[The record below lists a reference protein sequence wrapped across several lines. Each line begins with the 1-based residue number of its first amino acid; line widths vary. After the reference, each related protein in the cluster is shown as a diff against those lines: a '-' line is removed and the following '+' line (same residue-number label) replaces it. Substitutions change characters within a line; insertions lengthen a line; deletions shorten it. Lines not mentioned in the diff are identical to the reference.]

1 MAYSLTC
8 AISRK
13 SKEPKGDAGGDV
25 YQAIASTDA
34 LDRDR
39 DVMLAEGCVIEDF
52 MKNPVM
58 LYIHNYRQVP
68 VAKVL
73 KIDVNPGEVAF
84 DFTFAETDIAKEMRY
99 MYDNGFMN
107 AFSVGFYPKTRLPVE
122 DDTPDKFDVDA
133 NGSQVTVD
141 LTKYSERPRQIICTW
156 ELLEISPVPVPAN
169 PEALLLRAKDEMVR
183 KYAGSVE
190 QKGMV
195 SSLLDEQLV
204 DVKTIMAGFMTS
216 LDAFKLRGAVP
227 GHTTPVDMDTSW
239 DGAKA
244 RAALAKWASSD
255 GSGDKDKMN
264 WAKFSKG
271 FAWFDSDKLENFTAY
286 KLGHHIPKGD
296 GLVAIWRGMT
306 AAMSVVLEARGGVDV
321 GEDKQKVYNHLA
333 KHYKDANKPVPELGR
348 TYDEAELKAIE
359 DGTWEPTEASQGGN
373 APEATGADAV
383 LTQVTTLAQRFA
395 ELEDTISIRMSIF
408 EELLKEAGV
417 NTEPGQSQSQS
428 ASEQDPE
435 HLAATIADMNIVLAG
450 VFATDD

>member
-1 MAYSLTC
+1 
-8 AISRK
+8 
-13 SKEPKGDAGGDV
+13 
-25 YQAIASTDA
+25 
-34 LDRDR
+34 
-39 DVMLAEGCVIEDF
+39 

-73 KIDVNPGEVAF
+73 KVDVNPGEVAF

-99 MYDNGFMN
+99 MYDNGFMS
-107 AFSVGFYPKTRLPVE
+107 AFSVGFYPKTRMPVE

-169 PEALLLRAKDEMVR
+169 PEALLLRAKDEMIR
-183 KYAGSVE
+183 KYVGSTG
-190 QKGMV
+190 QKSMIN
-195 SSLLDEQLV
+195 SLLDEQLI
-204 DVKTIMAGFMTS
+204 DVTTIMTDFMTS

-296 GLVAIWRGMT
+296 GLVAIWRGVT
-306 AAMSVVLEARGGVDV
+306 AAMGALLGARGGVDV
-321 GEDKQKVYNHLA
+321 GDDTQKVYNHIA
-333 KHYKDANKPVPELGR
+333 THYKDAGKPAPELGR
-348 TYDEAELKAIE
+348 TYDAAELKAIE
-359 DGTWEPTEASQGGN
+359 DGTWEPVIEVLEGNVLEAVGMNEELEQL
-373 APEATGADAV
+373 A
-383 LTQVTTLAQRFA
+383 TTLAQRFA

-428 ASEQDPE
+428 DPKQDPE
-435 HLAATIADMNIVLAG
+435 PLAATIADMNIVLAG

>member
-1 MAYSLTC
+1 MAYSLTG

-13 SKEPKGDAGGDV
+13 SEDPKGDAAGDV

-39 DVMLAEGCVIEDF
+39 DVMLAEGCIIEDF

-99 MYDNGFMN
+99 LYDNGFMS
-107 AFSVGFYPKTRLPVE
+107 AFSVGFYPKTRMPVE
-122 DDTPDKFDVDA
+122 DDTPDKFDVEA
-133 NGSQVTVD
+133 NGAQVAVD
-141 LTKYSERPRQIICTW
+141 LTKYQERPRQIICTW

-183 KYAGSVE
+183 KFVGSIG
-190 QKGMV
+190 QK
-195 SSLLDEQLV
+195 SIINSFLDEQLT
-204 DVKTIMAGFMTS
+204 DVKTIMAGFMAS
-216 LDAFKLRGAVP
+216 LNTFELNGAVA
-227 GHTTPVDMDTSW
+227 GHTTPIDMETSW
-239 DGAKA
+239 DGTKA

-271 FAWFDSDKLENFTAY
+271 FAWFDSDKTENFTAY
-286 KLGHHIPKGD
+286 KLGHHIPKD
-296 GLVAIWRGMT
+296 GGVVAIWRGMT
-306 AAMSVVLEARGGVDV
+306 AAMAALLGARGGVDV
-321 GEDKQKVYNHLA
+321 DDDKQKVYNHLA
-333 KHYKDANKPVPELGR
+333 THYKDADKPVPELGHA
-348 TYDEAELKAIE
+348 YDEAELKAIE
-359 DGTWEPTEASQGGN
+359 DGTWEPAEGSQEGGFV
-373 APEATGADAV
+373 EGTLIDGV
-383 LTQVTTLAQRFA
+383 GQVTTLMQRFA

-408 EELLKEAGV
+408 EELLKETGGT
-417 NTEPGQSQSQS
+417 TEPGQGQSQS
-428 ASEQDPE
+428 DPEQDSEP
-435 HLAATIADMNIVLAG
+435 LAATIADMNIVLAG